1 MKNNILVY
9 IGKKLKITEVY
20 FTIGVLDD
28 IL

>member
-9 IGKKLKITEVY
+9 IGKKWKITEFH
-20 FTIGVLDD
+20 FTVGVLDD